1 MRTFDNFLHR
11 ESREAGEAG
20 LAWAKTED
28 DDDVDEVGS
37 RRRTTRLPIFQ
48 QFIWVV
54 DRTYECTICRE
65 KYPNSEQGR
74 IKRPADGS
82 TYPFW
87 MHYKRAHWRI
97 HDALKGKENPNKQN
111 FIAENA
117 EGHME
122 VQKWKKR
129 VFRGLNAEK
138 TKDVITRFVCATD
151 SLWSIVDH
159 ETFRE
164 MWRYATQ
171 ANIDLPTAKVINH
184 FIFFIYSF
192 HLFFSFY

>member
-1 MRTFDNFLHR
+1 MRTLDNFLHR

-20 LAWAKTED
+20 PARATTEH

-54 DRTYECTICRE
+54 DRTCECTICRE

-87 MHYKRAHWRI
+87 MHYRRAHPRI
-97 HDALKGKENPNKQN
+97 HDALKGKENPNKQT

-117 EGHME
+117 EGRME
-122 VQKWKKR
+122 VQKSKKR
-129 VFRGLNAEK
+129 VFMGLNAEE
-138 TKDVITRFVCATD
+138 TNDVITRFVCATD
-151 SLWSIVDH
+151 SPWSIVDH

-164 MWRYATQ
+164 MWQYATQ
-171 ANIDLPTAKVINH
+171 ANIDPPTTKVINH

-192 HLFFSFY
+192 HLFLSFY